1 MSQRIEQPSFDT
13 APAGSI
19 RFNTDSRKMEL
30 YNGEAW
36 WEIDATSPN
45 LHTGGT
51 RGIWA
56 GGRSQDII
64 DYANLDSTG
73 NAISFGT
80 LSVSHFEGFATAS
93 RTRFITG
100 GTLSYANTVEFVT
113 IASTGGGVN
122 FGDQSVGR
130 RNCSGSSNG
139 TRGIVSGGI
148 VPGSP
153 YQFTNVIDYVN
164 IATTSDFKDFGD
176 LSITLGGGTNQ
187 CNSQT
192 RAIHIGGS
200 TGAQPSV
207 SANNTMEYI
216 TMSTLGN
223 AADFGD
229 QQAESANRG
238 AASNSV
244 RAVIGESG
252 AATFLTIATLGNT
265 QDFADSIGDRSYQ
278 TACASPTRVVWGGG
292 ETAPPLNTIDYVHIM
307 TQGNSI
313 DFGDLTQSI
322 FNSFSTSNGH
332 GGL

>member
-1 MSQRIEQPSFDT
+1 MALR
-13 APAGSI
+13 AGAI
-19 RFNTDSRKMEL
+19 RFNTDSSQMEIWDGNQWTGIL
-30 YNGEAW
+30 
-36 WEIDATSPN
+36 ATSPFQQ
-45 LHTGGT
+45 TGGT

-100 GTLSYANTVEFVT
+100 GTLSYVNTVEFVT
-113 IASTGGGVN
+113 ITSTGSRAD

-176 LSITLGGGTNQ
+176 LSINK
-187 CNSQT
+187 
-192 RAIHIGGS
+192 
-200 TGAQPSV
+200 
-207 SANNTMEYI
+207 
-216 TMSTLGN
+216 
-223 AADFGD
+223 
-229 QQAESANRG
+229 
-238 AASNSV
+238 
-244 RAVIGESG
+244 
-252 AATFLTIATLGNT
+252 
-265 QDFADSIGDRSYQ
+265 
-278 TACASPTRVVWGGG
+278 
-292 ETAPPLNTIDYVHIM
+292 
-307 TQGNSI
+307 
-313 DFGDLTQSI
+313 
-322 FNSFSTSNGH
+322 
-332 GGL
+332 